1 MATVAGYTWFGGKH
15 AETASLTNV
24 LAAQG
29 IRAPHTDKPFTEA
42 MLLGIGGGLGAGYI
56 LWEFKEHGA
65 AKVLVFGWQNRWQY
79 TIQFYQTLCERL
91 NLTPEFKETGS
102 PKAAAQQLEAALTSG
117 KPAVAWVDRANMP
130 YLQLPKALEGHIG
143 HIVSI
148 YGIEGDTVCVDDLA
162 AKPFLVPTENMA
174 PARGRIGSYKNR
186 LLTVSPN
193 GTPDLPTAIMSGIR
207 DCVEH
212 LSQKSDS
219 FSLPTFRKWGKMMTD
234 RKNAKG
240 WHVVFADRRGL
251 YGALKSI
258 YEGVELVSTGGG
270 GLRGLYADFLDEAA
284 SVVNRPDLREVA
296 AEYRRLAAKWSAFA
310 DSALPDN
317 VEPLRETK
325 RLLRQ
330 KYDLLMAKGDNAVD
344 EIRPLTT
351 RLEALHSQY
360 NRAFPMS
367 DDEID
372 RLFSALGEELL
383 ALYEAETTAL
393 ASLSNAAEGN

>member
-1 MATVAGYTWFGGKH
+1 MPTVTGYNQFGGDH
-15 AETASLTNV
+15 AETASFTNI

-29 IRAPHTDKPFTEA
+29 IHAPHNSKPFPEA
-42 MLLGIGGGLGAGYI
+42 MIFGISGGLGAGYI

-65 AKVLVFGWQNRWQY
+65 KVLVFGWQNRWQY
-79 TIQFYQTLCERL
+79 PVQFYQTLCERL
-91 NLTPEFKETGS
+91 NLTPEFQETGS
-102 PKAAAQQLEAALTSG
+102 QKAAGQQLESALASG
-117 KPAVAWVDRANMP
+117 KPAVAWVDRAQMP

-148 YGIEGDTVCVDDLA
+148 YGIEGDTVWVDDLA
-162 AKPFLVPTENMA
+162 AKPFTVPAEKMA
-174 PARGRIGSYKNR
+174 AARGRIGSYKNR
-186 LLTVSPN
+186 LLTVNSN
-193 GTPDLPTAIMSGIR
+193 GTPDLPTAMMSGIR

-258 YEGVELVSTGGG
+258 YEGIELIDRGGG

-284 SVVNRPDLREVA
+284 DVVNRPALREVA
-296 AEYRRLAAKWSAFA
+296 AQYRSLAAKWSALA
-310 DSALPDN
+310 NLALPDS
-317 VEPLRETK
+317 VEPLRET
-325 RLLRQ
+325 RQLLRQ
-330 KYDLLMAKGDNAVD
+330 KCDLLMAKGGDATS
-344 EIRPLTT
+344 EIQPLTEK
-351 RLEALHSQY
+351 LEALHGQY

-367 DDEID
+367 DSEID
-372 RLFSALGEELL
+372 QLFSTLGEAVL
-383 ALYEAETTAL
+383 ALYEAETAAL
-393 ASLSNAAEGN
+393 ASLKNAVDGR